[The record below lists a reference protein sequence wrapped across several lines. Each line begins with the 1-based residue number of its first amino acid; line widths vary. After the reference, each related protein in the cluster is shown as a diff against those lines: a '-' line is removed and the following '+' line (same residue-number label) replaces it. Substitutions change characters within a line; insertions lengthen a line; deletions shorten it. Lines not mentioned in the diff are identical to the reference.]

1 MTSPSG
7 KAIDVVS
14 EIHCKNNAKDV
25 EKDSDYEIYE
35 KIDINETKTYI
46 PDEIYEKFFS
56 LLDDDC
62 TFEEAFK
69 KSEINQY
76 MTDKEDIENFKRD
89 VEEVRDIFKK
99 TYTFLKEN
107 EKFLMDNPE
116 ILNPLKE
123 KLLSIQEEIEEM
135 ENER

>member
-89 VEEVRDIFKK
+89 VEEGTKPTEPVVS
-99 TYTFLKEN
+99 
-107 EKFLMDNPE
+107 
-116 ILNPLKE
+116 PLSNAKSSVWT
-123 KLLSIQEEIEEM
+123 KAHVPSGKVW
-135 ENER
+135 